1 MNLSKPIIQISN
13 RTIHEPARLL
23 LLIYLYSVE
32 KADFTFLR
40 KQTGMTQGN
49 LSSHLTKLESAGYIH
64 LEKSF
69 KNRRPLTLV
78 QITDP
83 GREAF
88 RSYVKEMHLYFKDLA

>member
-1 MNLSKPIIQISN
+1 MIQDID

-32 KADFTFLR
+32 QADFTFLR

-64 LEKSF
+64 SEKQF
-69 KNRRPLTLV
+69 QNKRPLTLIR
-78 QITDP
+78 ITDQ
-83 GREAF
+83 GRSAF
-88 RSYVKEMHLYFKDLA
+88 ASYVKGMNHYFNDLMQMLN

>member
-1 MNLSKPIIQISN
+1 MIQNID

-49 LSSHLTKLESAGYIH
+49 LSSHLTKLESAGYIQS
-64 LEKSF
+64 EKLF
-69 KNRRPLTLV
+69 KNKRPMTLIRISD
-78 QITDP
+78 Q
-83 GREAF
+83 GRKAF
-88 RSYVKEMHLYFKDLA
+88 ASYVKGMHLYFSDLLQMVNI

>member
-1 MNLSKPIIQISN
+1 MLEHID

-49 LSSHLTKLESAGYIH
+49 LSSHLTRLESAGYV
-64 LEKSF
+64 ETRKMF
-69 KNRRPLTLV
+69 RKKRPLTMV
-78 QITDP
+78 NISQQ

-88 RSYVKEMHLYFKDLA
+88 TDYVKGMHHYFSDLIQMVE

>member
-1 MNLSKPIIQISN
+1 MIQDID

-49 LSSHLTKLESAGYIH
+49 LSSHLSKLETAGYIQS
-64 LEKSF
+64 EKLF
-69 KNRRPLTLV
+69 KNKRPMTLFCISD
-78 QITDP
+78 Q
-83 GREAF
+83 GRTAF
-88 RSYVKEMHLYFKDLA
+88 ASYVQGMHLYFTDLMQMIK